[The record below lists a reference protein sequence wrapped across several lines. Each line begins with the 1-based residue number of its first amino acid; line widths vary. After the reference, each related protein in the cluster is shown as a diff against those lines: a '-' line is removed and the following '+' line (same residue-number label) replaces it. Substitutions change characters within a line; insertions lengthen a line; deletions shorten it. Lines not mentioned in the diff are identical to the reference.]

1 MKQKFKVDE
10 WIKMSRGMAFFC
22 IAFAVFCIAAE
33 IYLGGDRGSSV
44 FNLMGVSLLMLSI
57 AYSTMFHVFRSQQ
70 SEIKNLKAAVE
81 RLQNGDSPVES
92 MTAPQ
97 IEGVTTT

>member
-1 MKQKFKVDE
+1 MNQKFKVDK

-33 IYLGGDRGSSV
+33 IFLGGDRGSV

-57 AYSTMFHVFRSQQ
+57 AYSTMFHVFRYQQ
-70 SEIKNLKAAVE
+70 SKTEDMQAEIDQLKAKVQQ
-81 RLQNGDSPVES
+81 LQGIDQSAISV
-92 MTAPQ
+92 
-97 IEGVTTT
+97 